1 MIHSR
6 QAAARLARIEEER
19 EAGTL
24 AVRYPEVE
32 KIIVRMTHWQHGIK
46 SIVRNRWF
54 FPSSFAVFKM
64 SCLSRDCVDG
74 GFDMS
79 RIITEMIRSRSRAR
93 TGELDCE
100 GNESKAC
107 PAHVA
112 YEIAI
117 AYL

>member
-1 MIHSR
+1 MISTRNAAR
-6 QAAARLARIEEER
+6 QARIQEER
-19 EAGTL
+19 EAGSV
-24 AVRYPEVE
+24 AERFPGVE
-32 KIIVRMTHWQHGIK
+32 KIVVTMTYWQRGIK

-54 FPSSFAVFKM
+54 SPSRFAFFKI
-64 SCLSRDCVDG
+64 SCLSKDCVDG

-79 RIITEMIRSRSRAR
+79 RIITDMVRSHSRVR
-93 TGELDCE
+93 NGELDCE
-100 GNESKAC
+100 GNDPKAC

>member
-1 MIHSR
+1 
-6 QAAARLARIEEER
+6 
-19 EAGTL
+19 
-24 AVRYPEVE
+24 
-32 KIIVRMTHWQHGIK
+32 
-46 SIVRNRWF
+46 
-54 FPSSFAVFKM
+54 M

>member
-1 MIHSR
+1 MMNSR
-6 QAAARLARIEEER
+6 HAARVARIEEER

-24 AVRYPEVE
+24 AVRFPEVE
-32 KIIVRMTHWQHGIK
+32 KIVVTMTHLQRDIK
-46 SIVRNRWF
+46 AIVRNRWF
-54 FPSSFAVFKM
+54 SPSSNAFFKM
-64 SCLSRDCVDG
+64 TCLSRDCIDG
-74 GFDMS
+74 GFDMD
-79 RIITEMIRSRSRAR
+79 RIITHMIRIRSRTG

-100 GNESKAC
+100 GNEPKAC

>member
-1 MIHSR
+1 MINSR
-6 QAAARLARIEEER
+6 YAARLARIEEER
-19 EAGTL
+19 EAGIL
-24 AVRYPEVE
+24 AARFPEVE
-32 KIIVRMTHWQHGIK
+32 KIIVTMTHLQRDIK

-54 FPSSFAVFKM
+54 SPSSHAFFKM
-64 SCLSRDCVDG
+64 SCLSRDCIDG

-79 RIITEMIRSRSRAR
+79 RIITEMIRSRSRVR
-93 TGELDCE
+93 KGELDCE
-100 GNESKAC
+100 GNEPKAC

>member
-1 MIHSR
+1 
-6 QAAARLARIEEER
+6 
-19 EAGTL
+19 
-24 AVRYPEVE
+24 
-32 KIIVRMTHWQHGIK
+32 
-46 SIVRNRWF
+46 
-54 FPSSFAVFKM
+54 M

-112 YEIAI
+112 YEIVI

>member
-1 MIHSR
+1 MIGIR
-6 QAAARLARIEEER
+6 QSGARQARIEEER

-24 AVRYPEVE
+24 ANRFPEVE
-32 KIIVRMTHWQHGIK
+32 KIVVTMTHWQHGIK

-54 FPSSFAVFKM
+54 FPSSFAFFKM
-64 SCLSRDCVDG
+64 SCLSRDCIDG

-79 RIITEMIRSRSRAR
+79 RIITEMVRGRSRDRK
-93 TGELDCE
+93 GELDCE
-100 GNESKAC
+100 ANGPKAC

>member
-1 MIHSR
+1 MISTRNAAR
-6 QAAARLARIEEER
+6 QARIQEER
-19 EAGTL
+19 EAGSV
-24 AVRYPEVE
+24 AERFPGVE
-32 KIIVRMTHWQHGIK
+32 KIVVTMTYWQRGIK

-54 FPSSFAVFKM
+54 SPSSFAFFKI
-64 SCLSRDCVDG
+64 SCLSKDCVDG

-79 RIITEMIRSRSRAR
+79 RIITDMVRSHSRVR
-93 TGELDCE
+93 NGELDCE
-100 GNESKAC
+100 GNDPKAC